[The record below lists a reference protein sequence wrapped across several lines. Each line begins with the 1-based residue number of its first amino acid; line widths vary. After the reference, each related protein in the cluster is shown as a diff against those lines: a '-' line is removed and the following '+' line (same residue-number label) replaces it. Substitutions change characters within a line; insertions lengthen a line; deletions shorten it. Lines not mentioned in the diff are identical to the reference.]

1 MSKNLIIAE
10 KWLMGNAFINSTI
23 PDNVEYL
30 CDTIGSRWS
39 GTQNETST
47 INFILKT
54 FKRFKYTSIKKQGYN
69 LKSWTINKSNIFIF
83 DNSKIILDSKLC
95 LFFPNLNIKT
105 KLIDI
110 NYGSSHHIINNKKL
124 LKNNVVLLKN
134 EQEPFCEPESLA
146 YKLKVLAETE
156 VKCVLFY
163 DNYFFG
169 RFTKHF
175 SSNDWVNSEPY
186 NLEIPLIQ
194 TSREDGNYL
203 SNKLKKNNC
212 DININVKSE
221 YFRKKSYN
229 IIANLK
235 GVFNTDDTIVLG
247 AHHDTTFDSLGAND
261 NASGLSV
268 LLETARLLKQLKL
281 ETGISPGINIEF
293 ATFGGEEQ
301 ALQGSKYYVE
311 EYIKRK
317 KPLFM
322 VNLDELSTGNMKG
335 MILQFPELHKLVSKE
350 LNEMNEGLK
359 CHILSYIDTSGDMYS
374 FTREGIPSSILW
386 RWRFVGR
393 RNESYYTHSPSDTF
407 DKINFRDLKEYAG
420 FLSRILLR
428 LSLIEPSKWP
438 LNKMSA
444 EKIME
449 RANAEKYIFKKTM

>member
-23 PDNVEYL
+23 PENIDYFCN
-30 CDTIGSRWS
+30 TIGSRWS
-39 GTQNETST
+39 GTQNEIST
-47 INFILKT
+47 VDFILKS
-54 FKRFKYTSIKKQGYN
+54 FKKFKYTSTKKQEFN
-69 LKSWTINKSNIFIF
+69 LKSWTINKSNVFIF
-83 DNSKIILDSKLC
+83 DNSEIIIDSKPC

-110 NYGSSHHIINNKKL
+110 NYGSIPHIINNKKL
-124 LKNNVVLLKN
+124 VKNNVVLLKN
-134 EQEPFCEPESLA
+134 ELEPFCEPESLA
-146 YKLKVLAETE
+146 YKLKVLAENE

-163 DNYFFG
+163 DDFFQG

-186 NLEIPLIQ
+186 NLEIPIIQ
-194 TSREDGNYL
+194 TSREDGNFL
-203 SNKLKKNNC
+203 SNKLKKNSF
-212 DININVKSE
+212 DININVGTE
-221 YFRKKSYN
+221 YTKQKSYN

-235 GVFNTDDTIVLG
+235 GEFNSDDTIVLG

-268 LLETARLLKQLKL
+268 LLETARLLKQLKS

-293 ATFGGEEQ
+293 VTFGGEEQ

-311 EYIKRK
+311 EYVKRK

-374 FTREGIPSSILW
+374 FTREGIPSSFLW

-393 RNESYYTHSPSDTF
+393 RSESNYTHSPSDSF

-428 LSLIEPSKWP
+428 LSLIKPSKWP
-438 LNKMSA
+438 LNKMSG

-449 RANAEKYIFKKTM
+449 RANSEKYMFKKTM